1 MVIERFPLRAGPK
14 LWNEVPPSLKKAKS
28 VDVFKSQVKTFLF
41 KVARLDFLGLIPP
54 QFEY

>member
-1 MVIERFPLRAGPK
+1 MHIPLEVAQTPETDATRNSFVIVVRCDGTDLADEI
-14 LWNEVPPSLKKAKS
+14 
-28 VDVFKSQVKTFLF
+28 